1 MGSRTLQRPVVAL
14 LGGIPLIIVWAL
26 GSLSWFWFHP
36 VMMAI
41 SMFPLAGN
49 AILLKKIGG
58 YQNTKYHRYLMMLCT
73 ASMCFAWYV
82 IHTNKEMAG
91 KQHRTTWHGWLGA
104 LGPRL
109 GVGDAIEHIPPTS

>member
-73 ASMCFAWYV
+73 ASMCFAWYSGRALV
-82 IHTNKEMAG
+82 SAG
-91 KQHRTTWHGWLGA
+91 IAVSLLGLQTMNPDA
-104 LGPRL
+104 LLFYAAPAGIAAFFL
-109 GVGDAIEHIPPTS
+109 VV

>member
-73 ASMCFAWYV
+73 ASMCFAWYDAKYGSKLRKKNPLNLFPPR
-82 IHTNKEMAG
+82 HRKETLSE
-91 KQHRTTWHGWLGA
+91 Q
-104 LGPRL
+104 
-109 GVGDAIEHIPPTS
+109 